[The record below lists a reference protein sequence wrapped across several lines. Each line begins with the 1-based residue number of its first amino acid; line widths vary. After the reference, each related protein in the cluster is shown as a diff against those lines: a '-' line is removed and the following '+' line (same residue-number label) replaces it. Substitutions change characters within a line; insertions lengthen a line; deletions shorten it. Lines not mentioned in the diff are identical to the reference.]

1 MKAVSGKL
9 SALRAATP
17 LRSLSATELAS
28 DDPALL
34 LAVKQSRRLLN
45 RRAIVAAAA
54 SAVPVPGLDWAVD
67 AALLSNLIPA
77 INAEFGLTPAQLDRL
92 PEHKREQVQKAITM
106 VGSML
111 IGKMITKDLVLGAAR
126 HIGVR
131 LTTKQATKYVPIAGQ
146 AASALIG
153 YLAIRYLGNA
163 HIADCVQVAKAAG
176 HLPLLTTVT
185 AA

>member
-1 MKAVSGKL
+1 MKASPKKL
-9 SALRAATP
+9 TAQQIAG
-17 LRSLSATELAS
+17 

-34 LAVKQSRRLLN
+34 LAVQQSRRLLH
-45 RRAIVAAAA
+45 RRALVAAAA

-92 PEHKREQVQKAITM
+92 PEHKREQVQKAVTV

-111 IGKMITKDLVLGAAR
+111 IGRMITKDLVLSAAR

-131 LTTKQATKYVPIAGQ
+131 LTTKQATKYVPVAGQ

-163 HIADCVQVAKAAG
+163 HIADCAQVAKTAG
-176 HLPLLTTVT
+176 HLPAPT